1 MKAMILAAGIG
12 TRLQPLTLTLPKPM
26 LPVGN
31 KAALEHIVD
40 LCKRHNISQVKMNLH
55 YLPEY
60 IDKCF
65 KDGSK
70 WGMDISYSIEKNLM
84 GTAGGIKRVQ
94 SFFNETFV
102 VLSGDGFTDI
112 DLTDMLRFH
121 KENKALAT
129 IAVKKMDDPSKFGVV
144 VTDKKGKIS
153 SFQEKPKKGEE
164 LSNNVNLGIY
174 IFEPEVLNMIPARQE
189 FDFGYDLFPLFLKN
203 NEAFYAYETNCNW
216 SDIGSLEEYWK
227 INLDLVS
234 GKLGMGFDDVKI
246 HPSAKVDRTTL
257 KNITGPVIIGK
268 NSEICSGVKLT
279 GPLVIGDEVFVDS
292 NSCIDHSVV
301 LSNTYVGKDVE
312 IKESVV
318 NQNYHLSVPNNFG
331 MYVDD
336 DKVLKS
342 HRIIP
347 FHKRLDLI
355 MINLTDKVI
364 SFIALLLLS
373 PLFLIISILIKLDS
387 KGPVF
392 YISKRLKAP
401 EIERKGNHLY
411 VFYKEKSVKYY
422 VFRTMYTDADKRVKE
437 LSNKYESGPFHK
449 IENDPRV
456 TKLGKLLRKTSID
469 ELPLFWNVLKGEMS
483 LVGIWALP
491 AYEADELL
499 NKGLKTESESG
510 IFDLSDMAQ
519 VRFQGKLGLAGFW
532 QARGRSN
539 LTAEERAMHDT
550 VQSIMGNISHD
561 DKDYLGEYADFKT
574 YKGYL
579 KMLYETFLSVVKRT
593 GAI

>member
-1 MKAMILAAGIG
+1 MKAMILAAGKG

-31 KAALEHIVD
+31 KAALEHIVE
-40 LCKRHNISQVKMNLH
+40 LCKRHNVNDIKMNLH

-65 KDGSK
+65 KDGSQ
-70 WGMDISYSIEKNLM
+70 WGVNISYSIEKQLW
-84 GTAGGIKRVQ
+84 GTAGGIKKVQ

-121 KENKALAT
+121 KEKGALAT
-129 IAVKKMDDPSKFGVV
+129 IAVKKADDPSKFGVV
-144 VTDKKGKIS
+144 ISDKDSRIT
-153 SFQEKPKKGEE
+153 SFQEKPAKEDA
-164 LSNNVNLGIY
+164 LSDKINLGIY
-174 IFEPEVLNMIPARQE
+174 ILEPEVLNMIPPRKE
-189 FDFGYDLFPLFLKN
+189 FDFGYDLFPYFLKN
-203 NEAFYAYETNCNW
+203 NIPFYSYETNCSW

-227 INLDLVS
+227 INMDLVS
-234 GKLGMGFDDVKI
+234 GKLGNKFEGVLI
-246 HPSAKVDRTTL
+246 HPSAKIERSSL
-257 KNITGPVIIGK
+257 RNIQGPVIIGK
-268 NSEICSGVKLT
+268 NSEICSDVKLQ
-279 GPLVIGDEVFVDS
+279 GPLVIGDEVYIDTGATIS
-292 NSCIDHSVV
+292 NSVI
-301 LSNTYVGKDVE
+301 LSNTYIGKGVE
-312 IKESVV
+312 LNDSVV
-318 NQNYHLSVPNNFG
+318 NQNYHLSVKNNFG

-336 DKVLKS
+336 DKVLRS

-347 FHKRLDLI
+347 FHKRLDLFF
-355 MINLTDKVI
+355 INLTDKVI

-373 PLFLIISILIKLDS
+373 PLFLLISILIKLDS

-392 YISKRLKAP
+392 YISKRLRAP

-422 VFRTMYTDADKRVKE
+422 VFRTMYSDADKRVKE

-456 TKLGKLLRKTSID
+456 TRLGRFLRKTSID
-469 ELPLFWNVLKGEMS
+469 ELPLFWNVLKGDMS

-499 NKGLKTESESG
+499 KQGLKSG
-510 IFDLSDMAQ
+510 SGSDIFDLSDMAQ

-539 LTAEERAMHDT
+539 LTAEERAIHDT

-561 DKDYLGEYADFKT
+561 EKDYLGEYAEFKS

-579 KMLYETFLSVVKRT
+579 KMLLETFLSVVKRD
-593 GAI
+593 GAM

>member
-1 MKAMILAAGIG
+1 MILAAGKG

-40 LCKRHNISQVKMNLH
+40 LCKKHNIEQIKMNLH

-65 KDGSK
+65 KNGRK
-70 WGMDISYSIEKNLM
+70 WGVDISYSIEKNLM
-84 GTAGGIKRVQ
+84 GTAGGIKRIQ

-112 DLTDMLRFH
+112 DLSDMLRFH
-121 KENKALAT
+121 KEKKALAT
-129 IAVKKMDDPSKFGVV
+129 IAVKRMDDPSKFGVV
-144 VTDKKGKIS
+144 VTDKDYKIS
-153 SFQEKPKKGEE
+153 SFQEKPSKEDA
-164 LSNNVNLGIY
+164 LSDKVNLGIY
-174 IFEPEVLNMIPARQE
+174 IFEPEVLNMIPARVE
-189 FDFGYDLFPLFLKN
+189 YDFGYDLFPEFLKN
-203 NEAFYAYETNCNW
+203 KEAFYAYETDCNW

-234 GKLGMGFDDVKI
+234 GKFGKGFNHIQI
-246 HPSAKVDRTTL
+246 HPSVKIDKLTL
-257 KNITGPVIIGK
+257 KNILGPVIIGK
-268 NSEICSGVKLT
+268 NSEISTNVKLI
-279 GPLVIGDEVFVDS
+279 GPLVIGDEVFIDS
-292 NSCIDHSVV
+292 NSTIDNSVI
-301 LSNTYVGKDVE
+301 LSNTYVGKEVE

-331 MYVDD
+331 MFVDD
-336 DKVLKS
+336 DKILKS

-347 FHKRLDLI
+347 FHKRIDLFL
-355 MINLTDKVI
+355 INLTDKII
-364 SFIALLLLS
+364 SFLALLILS

-422 VFRTMYTDADKRVKE
+422 VFRTMYIDADKRVKE

-456 TKLGKLLRKTSID
+456 TKLGKFLRKTSID
-469 ELPLFWNVLKGEMS
+469 ELPLFWNVLKGELS

-499 NKGLKTESESG
+499 KKGLKTESETG

-561 DKDYLGEYADFKT
+561 ERDYLGEYADFKS

-579 KMLYETFLSVVKRT
+579 KMLYETFMSVVKRD

>member
-1 MKAMILAAGIG
+1 MKAMILAAGKG

-40 LCKRHNISQVKMNLH
+40 LCKKHNIEQIKMNLH

-65 KDGSK
+65 KNGRK
-70 WGMDISYSIEKNLM
+70 WGVDISYSIEKNLM
-84 GTAGGIKRVQ
+84 GTAGGIKRIQ

-112 DLTDMLRFH
+112 DLSDMLRFH
-121 KENKALAT
+121 KEKKALAT
-129 IAVKKMDDPSKFGVV
+129 IAVKRMDDPSKFGVV
-144 VTDKKGKIS
+144 VTDKDYKIS
-153 SFQEKPKKGEE
+153 SFQEKPSKEDA
-164 LSNNVNLGIY
+164 LSDKVNLGIY
-174 IFEPEVLNMIPARQE
+174 IFEPEVLNMIPARVE
-189 FDFGYDLFPLFLKN
+189 YDFGYDLFPEFLKN
-203 NEAFYAYETNCNW
+203 KEAFYAYETDCNW

-234 GKLGMGFDDVKI
+234 GKFGKGFNHIQI
-246 HPSAKVDRTTL
+246 HPSVKIDKLTL
-257 KNITGPVIIGK
+257 KNILGPVIIGK
-268 NSEICSGVKLT
+268 NSEISTNVKLI
-279 GPLVIGDEVFVDS
+279 GPLVIGDEVFIDS
-292 NSCIDHSVV
+292 NSTIDNSVI
-301 LSNTYVGKDVE
+301 LSNTYVGKEVE

-331 MYVDD
+331 MFVDD
-336 DKVLKS
+336 DKILKS

-347 FHKRLDLI
+347 FHKRIDLFL
-355 MINLTDKVI
+355 INLTDKII
-364 SFIALLLLS
+364 SFLALLILS

-422 VFRTMYTDADKRVKE
+422 VFRTMYIDADKRVKE

-456 TKLGKLLRKTSID
+456 TKLGKFLRKTSID
-469 ELPLFWNVLKGEMS
+469 ELPLFWNVLKGELS

-499 NKGLKTESESG
+499 KKGLKTESETG

-561 DKDYLGEYADFKT
+561 ERDYLGEYADFKS

-579 KMLYETFLSVVKRT
+579 KMLYETFMSVVKRD